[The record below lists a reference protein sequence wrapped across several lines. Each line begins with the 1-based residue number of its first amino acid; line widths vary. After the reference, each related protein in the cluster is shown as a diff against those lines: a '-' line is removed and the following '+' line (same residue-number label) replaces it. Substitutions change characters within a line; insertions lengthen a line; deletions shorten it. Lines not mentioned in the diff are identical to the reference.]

1 MGLEVLIPK
10 GDDVECGQWAG
21 RFWWS
26 VALGLPVV
34 FLAMAPMLG
43 LSVIAGT
50 WVGWAKFLLSIPV
63 VFWWGADVW
72 KRGKG
77 GRSVHV
83 CRILRSFQR
92 SAACGSREAETARL
106 PLLQW
111 IKGQVCAGECGDQAS
126 ESLARRPG
134 WMRR

>member
-1 MGLEVLIPK
+1 MG
-10 GDDVECGQWAG
+10 G
-21 RFWWS
+21 
-26 VALGLPVV
+26 ALVVVGGAGLPVV

-43 LSVIAGT
+43 LSVMTAPA
-50 WVGWAKFLLSIPV
+50 VGWAEFLLSIPV

-92 SAACGSREAETARL
+92 SAACGSREAEAARL
-106 PLLQW
+106 ALLQL
-111 IKGQVCAGECGDQAS
+111 IKGKVCTGERGDQAS
-126 ESLARRPG
+126 ESLARRVG